1 MNDDRLEIADIA
13 LDAIALCYANGNR
26 CRHRAA
32 KNRLFW
38 HFYATSDNSI
48 KNPAAAANFLKAV
61 KVFGNTSGYQITHR
75 LKNNVVMVKVIS

>member
-1 MNDDRLEIADIA
+1 MNDRLEIADIA

-26 CRHRAA
+26 CRHRATK

-38 HFYATSDNSI
+38 HFYATGDDSI
-48 KNPAAAANFLKAV
+48 KNPTAAANFLKAV
-61 KVFGNTSGYQITHR
+61 KVFGNTSGYQITYR